1 MLSSAKPLSLRF
13 LGMGL
18 SSKEH
23 SAPLNTQRT
32 HPSSSSLM
40 TQSSL
45 RRKQASQGWTGW
57 PFTEPESG
65 ESKPFRRPGY
75 ESRLMLPWRL
85 GGKRGGLGAMAIGAV
100 LGTAL
105 GVDMVVMAGID
116 LGQSRY
122 RGRES
127 EWCSEARP
135 WKRGAAGCC
144 ARARNLELTGP
155 GESCQGARCQGVKR
169 PNLEGRP
176 DTIQT
181 LRRRVRGRGGVS
193 WVGGNGATSLLE
205 GFSGRISNPV
215 ISLPTMRQD
224 R

>member
-1 MLSSAKPLSLRF
+1 MLSSAKPLSFRF

-23 SAPLNTQRT
+23 SAPLSTQRT

-45 RRKQASQGWTGW
+45 RRKQASQGWAGW
-57 PFTEPESG
+57 PFMEPESG
-65 ESKPFRRPGY
+65 ESKPLRRPGY

-105 GVDMVVMAGID
+105 GVDMMDMAGID
-116 LGQSRY
+116 QSLSRY
-122 RGRES
+122 RERES

-135 WKRGAAGCC
+135 WETRGGGMF

-155 GESCQGARCQGVKR
+155 GEGCQGV
-169 PNLEGRP
+169 L
-176 DTIQT
+176 
-181 LRRRVRGRGGVS
+181 
-193 WVGGNGATSLLE
+193 
-205 GFSGRISNPV
+205 SGR
-215 ISLPTMRQD
+215 
-224 R
+224 